1 MFRSTSVR
9 QRLAAAALLVAATVP
24 SVLSAQNKFSVTP
37 WVGSF
42 FSIADYYNDE
52 FDLTV
57 IGGTG
62 TTTITVSQE
71 NTAMFGLRVSL
82 PVSATIAAEGSFGF
96 AQSNVRFVIED
107 AFAPFDAAT
116 TDKGSVMIG
125 SLRAVIR
132 PRRSNLSLVLG
143 GIVVHH
149 GGDFWDDPAL
159 DGKLTNFGA
168 VAGIGFRAN
177 VTPRFPIDIRAE
189 GNFYSFDPDKG
200 DDASLGFYPGKMQSD
215 LVFSVGVPLGAR

>member
-82 PVSATIAAEGSFGF
+82 PVSATIGTESSWAVPIA
-96 AQSNVRFVIED
+96 VTRLV
-107 AFAPFDAAT
+107 AP
-116 TDKGSVMIG
+116 G
-125 SLRAVIR
+125 
-132 PRRSNLSLVLG
+132 PLVPMHTPTL
-143 GIVVHH
+143 
-149 GGDFWDDPAL
+149 PLAL
-159 DGKLTNFGA
+159 A
-168 VAGIGFRAN
+168 
-177 VTPRFPIDIRAE
+177 
-189 GNFYSFDPDKG
+189 
-200 DDASLGFYPGKMQSD
+200 
-215 LVFSVGVPLGAR
+215 